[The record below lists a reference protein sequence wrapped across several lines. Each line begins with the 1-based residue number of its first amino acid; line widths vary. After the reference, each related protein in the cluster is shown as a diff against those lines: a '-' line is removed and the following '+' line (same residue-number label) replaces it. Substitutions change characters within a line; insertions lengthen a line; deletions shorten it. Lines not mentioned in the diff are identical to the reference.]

1 MVESARVLFF
11 SRACLCRRAGG
22 ERLHFTFNRSM
33 QMKKLQ
39 FNFFV
44 QRALRM
50 HSTHGMSRCF
60 NFSTSF
66 LHIVHS
72 HARNMLCICKAQKL
86 WRSNTTSASSDI
98 DAIIFPTICNAA
110 KLGDDG
116 TIDRLLSVSANSA
129 HVTCKDLC
137 RTPLHYAALN
147 GHHKVFYVFASE
159 KLYFL
164 YSTIIC
170 NCVQTVKKLLE
181 VGADPNAVD
190 INGQTPLHMCM
201 PSGYTGC
208 VRFSLTV
215 AWNSYKLNYQ

>member
-11 SRACLCRRAGG
+11 SRACFCRRAGG
-22 ERLHFTFNRSM
+22 EQLHFSISFNRSM

-39 FNFFV
+39 CNFFV

-86 WRSNTTSASSDI
+86 LEWRSNTTSASSDI
-98 DAIIFPTICNAA
+98 DAIIFPNICNAA

-164 YSTIIC
+164 YSTRIC
-170 NCVQTVKKLLE
+170 DCV
-181 VGADPNAVD
+181 ADSQKATRR
-190 INGQTPLHMCM
+190 G
-201 PSGYTGC
+201 
-208 VRFSLTV
+208 R
-215 AWNSYKLNYQ
+215 